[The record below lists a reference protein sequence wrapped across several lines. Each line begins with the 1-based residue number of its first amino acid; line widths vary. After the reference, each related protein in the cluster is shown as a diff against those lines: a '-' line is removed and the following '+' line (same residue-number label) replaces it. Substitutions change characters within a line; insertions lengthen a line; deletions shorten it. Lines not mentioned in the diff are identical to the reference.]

1 MGRNVL
7 LLTNRDR
14 PDAAAAAATVRD
26 LISRWGRVV
35 AEADAGSSPSVADGN
50 GVDLIVVL
58 GGDGT
63 LLSESRRYAALGRP
77 LLGINFGKLGFL
89 AEFDLDSLRRQADA
103 VFGSE
108 TLLTRELPL
117 LRAEVR
123 PAADRGPTADVPP
136 RFAGEALNECLIT
149 AGPPYRIV
157 SIAISIDG
165 HTGPTMGGDG
175 LIVSTPTGSTAYNLS
190 AGGPILAPD
199 VNAFAITPIAAHSL
213 AFRPIVV
220 PASSNIEL
228 TLLRTNSDGPDHGT
242 TLVLDGQ
249 VHAPLYRGDRIRVT
263 TSDRRV
269 NFVRNPEGNYWAT
282 LIGKL
287 NWAAAPRL
295 RGDAS
300 T

>member
-14 PDAAAAAATVRD
+14 PDAAAAAGEVRD
-26 LISRWGRVV
+26 LVSRWGRLV
-35 AEADAGSSPSVADGN
+35 AEAEAGSSPFVEGKDI
-50 GVDLIVVL
+50 DLIVVL

-63 LLSESRRYAALGRP
+63 LLSESRRYAPLGRP
-77 LLGINFGKLGFL
+77 MLGVNFGKLGFL

-103 VFGSE
+103 IFGSE
-108 TLLTRELPL
+108 AITVRELPL
-117 LRAEVR
+117 LRTSIHPAGSR
-123 PAADRGPTADVPP
+123 NAPAAAP
-136 RFAGEALNECLIT
+136 RFTGEALNECVIT
-149 AGPPYRIV
+149 AGPPYRLV
-157 SIAISIDG
+157 SISISIDG
-165 HTGPTMGGDG
+165 HPGPTLGGDG

-190 AGGPILAPD
+190 AGGPILAPE
-199 VNAFAITPIAAHSL
+199 VNAFTITPIAAHSL

-220 PASSNIEL
+220 SSASRIEL
-228 TLLRTNSDGPDHGT
+228 TLLRTNTDGPDHGT

-249 VHAPLYRGDRIRVT
+249 VHAPLYRGDRVTIT

-269 NFVRNPEGNYWAT
+269 RFARNPEGNYWST

-295 RGDAS
+295 RGEQS
-300 T
+300 